1 MTTTKDD
8 YSQLRDGIDK
18 NPPRGTK
25 AINFLRR
32 FRPEGPWVIT
42 TIIPDGHTCTRTFTD
57 LEEARRFIAHR
68 NDAEEGVYY
77 TVNLTIDLMQ
87 SKPRKA
93 DIAEIEYLHL
103 DADPEPNETPER
115 FKARLLPLLEQAEPT
130 FIIDSG
136 NGLHGLW
143 RLERPVK
150 ADSPDVIADIEARNL
165 ALAEKFGA
173 KAGTQNIDR
182 ILRMPGTWN
191 WPNEKK
197 RRDGRSKCWAKLIR
211 YDDVAHPFSAFPP
224 KKRASEKSTDRR
236 QATPNELPKGIR
248 ALLHLEADA
257 GYETRSGL
265 LMAFLMKCV
274 RAHIAERDIIT
285 ACLDPAF
292 EGKAIYE
299 HCREQKEPEAYIKRQ
314 ISRAR
319 DKVGTS
325 GSAGDDETRLL
336 VRRCINQFER
346 RNLEWIWEP
355 FIPSSLLTLLMGD
368 KAVGKSSVAIDM
380 AARISTGRAWPR
392 FGHDP
397 EVRAPKGSVIIL
409 CKENDISRIIRPR
422 LEAAKA
428 DISRV
433 YTVGYKVPDDPEQ
446 IDPLERLDTTVK
458 DLEQQIRE
466 IGDVKLI
473 VIDPITDYAGKIDM
487 YRDSAVR
494 GLLNPLG
501 RLASRHDLA
510 IVMIL
515 HLNKK
520 PDLPARYRGLGGVG
534 IRNVS
539 QSTIMVGLNAD
550 FPGER
555 FMAQD
560 AANLCAETRSVSFQM
575 VNVGLY
581 HRIEWGSHWE
591 EADLDERMA
600 DKRESKQDRAQQL
613 LRQWLAR
620 GPVEVDELKSRTER
634 EGIGWRTMKKAKK
647 DYGAKSVRMS
657 PARDAPYYW
666 AKPGDE
672 EEPRSRW
679 RPEFGGDEARNDE
692 ENDD

>member
-8 YSQLRDGIDK
+8 YSQLRDGIDNK
-18 NPPRGTK
+18 PPRGTK
-25 AINFLRR
+25 AISFLRR
-32 FRPEGPWVIT
+32 FRPQGPWVIT
-42 TIIPDGHTCTRTFTD
+42 AIIPDGTTRTRTFTD
-57 LEEARRFIAHR
+57 LEEARRFIAHK

-87 SKPRKA
+87 SKPKKT
-93 DIAEIEYLHL
+93 DIAKIEYLHL
-103 DADPEPNETPER
+103 DADPEPNETPEQ
-115 FKARLLPLLEQAEPT
+115 FKTRLLPLLEQADPCPT

-150 ADSPDVIADIEARNL
+150 ADSPEIIADIEARNL
-165 ALAEKFGA
+165 ALAEKFGV

-182 ILRMPGTWN
+182 ILRVPGTWN
-191 WPNEKK
+191 WPNQKK
-197 RRDGRSKCWAKLIR
+197 QRDGRSKCWAKLIR
-211 YDDVAHPFSAFPP
+211 YNDVSHPLSAFPP
-224 KKRASEKSTDRR
+224 KKRASEKSTDGRR
-236 QATPNELPKGIR
+236 TENPSGIPKGIR
-248 ALLHLEADA
+248 ALLYHETDA
-257 GYETRSGL
+257 GFETRSGL

-274 RAHIAERDIIT
+274 RQNIAELDIIE

-299 HCREQKEPEAYIKRQ
+299 HCQEKGGEDYVRRQ
-314 ISRAR
+314 IGHAR
-319 DKVGTS
+319 EKVGTS
-325 GSAGDDETRLL
+325 GSAADDETRPL
-336 VRRCINQFER
+336 VRRRINQFDR

-428 DISRV
+428 DLNRV

-458 DLEQQIRE
+458 DLERQIRE

-473 VIDPITDYAGKIDM
+473 VVDPITDYAGKIDM

-520 PDLPARYRGLGGVG
+520 TDLPAKYRGLGGVG

-550 FPGER
+550 IPGER

-560 AANLCAETRSVSFQM
+560 AANLCAETRSVSFTM
-575 VNVGLY
+575 VNVGAY
-581 HRIEWGSHWE
+581 HRIEWGTHWE

-600 DKRESKQDRAQQL
+600 DKRKSKQDRAQQL

-620 GPVEVDELKSRTER
+620 GPVLVEDLESWTEQ
-634 EGIGWRTMKKAKK
+634 EGIGWRTMCKAKN
-647 DYGAKSVRMS
+647 DYGAKSIRKS
-657 PARDAPYYW
+657 SARDAPWYW
-666 AKPGDE
+666 AKPSDGDDE
-672 EEPRSRW
+672 
-679 RPEFGGDEARNDE
+679 GD
-692 ENDD
+692 